1 MFIYNPED
9 VRLRPNITNSTIC
22 AEYIVNFTCSA
33 DANSAVNRYTLFK
46 NDSVVNTSTLEVWS
60 ITMNTAEQFVHGCE
74 EALPGLILTSD
85 MSQITTV
92 TTKQRISYKEQWFG

>member
-1 MFIYNPED
+1 MFIYKPED

-22 AEYIVNFTCSA
+22 AEYIVNFTYSA

-46 NDSVVNTSTLEVWS
+46 NDSVVNTSTLGVWL

-85 MSQITTV
+85 MTQKVAT
-92 TTKQRISYKEQWFG
+92 EC